1 MTIRTRFAPSP
12 TGYMHIGNLRTALYA
27 YLIAKHA
34 DGTFILRIE
43 DTDQSRN
50 QPETL
55 QVIYDGLAL
64 AGLVYDEG
72 PDKDGGK
79 GPYVQSQRLPI
90 YRKYAEELVKKG
102 AAFYCFCQKEEK
114 HSEEGEA
121 TADFTRDPCR
131 NLSKAEVEARLSEG
145 FTPVIRQRIPDSG
158 TTTFH
163 DLLFGDITFENS
175 QLDDQVLLKSDGFPT
190 YNFANVIDD
199 HLMEITHV
207 ARGQEYLSSSP
218 KYNLLYEAFGWPIPE
233 YVHLPLI
240 VKADGS
246 KLSKRRGDPTFED
259 LIRMGYLPEAI
270 VNYVALLGWN
280 PGTEQEFFRLEDLV
294 KAFDTKRISKS
305 PAAYSLDKLTW
316 LNGEHIRAL
325 TPEAFH
331 KLALTYYPETVRDLD
346 LAKIS
351 RLIQIR
357 TERLTDIPEAVV
369 FLGALP
375 SYEVSLFVH
384 EKSKSTLNS
393 SKQVLEQVIPLLENL
408 EEWNNDAIF
417 ALLKE
422 YAGSHE
428 LKLGTVM
435 WPIRSAL
442 SGQSSTPGGATELAD
457 LLGKRESIHRL
468 KRGLAK
474 LIVRS
479 MDIHLE
485 NLKPSA

>member
-27 YLIAKHA
+27 YLIAKH
-34 DGTFILRIE
+34 DHGTFILRIE

-55 QVIYDGLAL
+55 QAIYHGLAL

-90 YRKYAEELVKKG
+90 YKQYATELVENG

-121 TADFTRDPCR
+121 LVDLTRDPCR
-131 NLSKAEVEARLSEG
+131 NLTPEEVKARMDSG
-145 FTPVIRQRIPDSG
+145 IKPVIRQRIPEGGS
-158 TTTFH
+158 TTYH
-163 DLLFGDITFENS
+163 DLIFGNITFENS

-207 ARGQEYLSSSP
+207 ARGQEYLSSAP
-218 KYNLLYEAFGWPIPE
+218 KYNLLYKAFGWDVPE
-233 YVHLPLI
+233 YIHLPLI
-240 VKADGS
+240 VKADGT
-246 KLSKRRGDPTFED
+246 KLSKRKGDPTFED
-259 LIRMGYLPEAI
+259 LVKLGFLPEAI

-280 PGTEQEFFRLEDLV
+280 PGTEQEFFTLEGLT
-294 KAFDTKRISKS
+294 KAFDMKRINKS
-305 PAAYSLDKLTW
+305 PAAYSLEKLTW

-331 KLALTYYPETVRDLD
+331 ALVLPYYPESIQA
-346 LAKIS
+346 LAVVKIS
-351 RLIQIR
+351 HLIQVR
-357 TERLTDIPEAVV
+357 TEKLTDIPEMVS
-369 FLGALP
+369 FLGDLP
-375 SYEVSLFVH
+375 TYSVDLFAND
-384 EKSKSTLNS
+384 KSKSTLSS
-393 SKQVLEQVIPLLENL
+393 SKQVLEQVVPILETL
-408 EEWNNDAIF
+408 EDWNNEQLFIV
-417 ALLKE
+417 LKE
-422 YAGSHE
+422 FAQGHGM
-428 LKLGTVM
+428 KVGTVM
-435 WPIRSAL
+435 WPLRTSL
-442 SGQSSTPGGATELAD
+442 SGLPNTPGGATELAD
-457 LLGKRESIHRL
+457 LLGKRESIHRF

-474 LIVRS
+474 LLVS
-479 MDIHLE
+479 GMNMHLE
-485 NLKPSA
+485 NLKPAG

>member
-27 YLIAKHA
+27 YLIAKHEH
-34 DGTFILRIE
+34 GTFILRIE

-55 QVIYDGLAL
+55 QAIYNGLAL
-64 AGLVYDEG
+64 AGLAYDEG

-90 YRKYAEELVKKG
+90 YKQYATELVKKG

-114 HSEEGEA
+114 HTEEGEA
-121 TADFTRDPCR
+121 LVDITRDPCR
-131 NLSKAEVEARLSEG
+131 LLTDELVQAKLEEG
-145 FTPVIRQRIPDSG
+145 LKPVIRQRIPEGGS
-158 TTTFH
+158 TTYH
-163 DLLFGDITFENS
+163 DLIFGNITFENS

-190 YNFANVIDD
+190 YNFANVVDD

-207 ARGQEYLSSSP
+207 ARGQEYLSSAP
-218 KYNLLYEAFGWPIPE
+218 KYNLLYQAFGWDVPE
-233 YVHLPLI
+233 YIHLPLI

-246 KLSKRRGDPTFED
+246 KLSKRKGDPTFED
-259 LIRMGYLPEAI
+259 LVGIGFLPEAI

-280 PGTEQEFFRLEDLV
+280 PGTEQEFFTLQGLV
-294 KAFDTKRISKS
+294 EAFDMKRINKS
-305 PAAYSLDKLTW
+305 PAAYSLEKLTW

-325 TPEAFH
+325 SPEAFH
-331 KLALTYYPETVRDLD
+331 ALVLPYYPESIQHLD

-357 TERLTDIPEAVV
+357 TEKLTDIPQMVA
-369 FLGALP
+369 FLAALP
-375 SYEVSLFVH
+375 SYEASLFTN
-384 EKSKSTLNS
+384 EKSKSTLSS
-393 SKQVLEQVIPLLENL
+393 SKEVLEQVIPILESL
-408 EEWNNDAIF
+408 EVWNNDQLF
-417 ALLKE
+417 VVLKE
-422 YAGSHE
+422 FAQTHQM
-428 LKLGTVM
+428 KVGTVM
-435 WPIRSAL
+435 WPIRAAL
-442 SGQSSTPGGATELAD
+442 SGLANTPGGATELAD

-474 LIVRS
+474 LLVNG
-479 MDIHLE
+479 MNMHLE
-485 NLKPSA
+485 NLKPVS